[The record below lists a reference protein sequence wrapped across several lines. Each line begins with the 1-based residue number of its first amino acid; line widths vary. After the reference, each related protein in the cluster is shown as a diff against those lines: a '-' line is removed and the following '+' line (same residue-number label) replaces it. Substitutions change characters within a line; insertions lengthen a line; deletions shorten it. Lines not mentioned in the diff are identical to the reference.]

1 MRYLLIFLLFIT
13 SISFGQLSNK
23 HWIPP
28 IHARDVNVVED
39 HYLYLSTPNP
49 TPFEVNVTYG
59 DGTIVTG
66 SPFTISQGNPQT
78 IEIGF
83 GQPSPMFMSL
93 QNVNVVTNIGGLI
106 LTGTEDFYA
115 TFKVRAQNHA
125 EILVSKGIPGIG
137 TNFRLGS
144 LPQVA
149 TGGAR
154 NFVSSFMATQD
165 NTTVTVSDYD
175 TGVVFASGSGDVT
188 LDSQTFILNKGQSV
202 VLSGYSDNGPN
213 LAGFVGALLT
223 SDKPIAVNTGNALA
237 GMTNP
242 SPGGQDYNLDQI
254 VSVENVGSEYLVV
267 KGNGSNNTELPLVIA
282 TEDNTDVFVNGSA
295 TPIINLNAGDYYTI
309 PTSNYQGVNNNQ
321 NMYITSSKPIYLYQI
336 LAGSSSDATT
346 GLNFIPPLSCF
357 FQKSVDLI
365 PSINTIGN
373 INYSADI
380 IALTYADAII
390 SVNGNP
396 TTAQPQ
402 NVLGTNQWVTYRIS
416 GFSGNV
422 VVESTGP
429 LAVGIF
435 GASGVAGFSG
445 YYSGFGSEPRDTD
458 VVLCSS
464 GITNLLEEINGN
476 PEPNGTWTP
485 PLASGTDFFDPNID
499 LPGIYNYSYIGDCDI
514 IDVDI
519 TVTIQQAPFAG
530 TDTSLT
536 VCNNDAPIDL
546 FPLLGTGATAGGT
559 WNPALASGTNIYNP
573 SVDLGGN
580 YNYVIPADDVCE
592 EITATIA
599 ITNNPLPEIIPITD
613 LQICDDD
620 LDNDDT
626 NGFAT
631 FDLSIKTSEILNNQ
645 PNISV
650 TYHINQSDADNNLN
664 PQSNYYSNSQLVY
677 VRLTNDA
684 TGCYNTTSFNLI
696 VNPLPVINSVVD
708 LKQCDSNTDAITDF
722 NLTEVNA
729 ALSTQN
735 NLTFTFF
742 TSQINAENNS
752 NPIINDT
759 DYNSANNSIVWCR
772 VENEN
777 GCFRIAQ
784 VNLIVSTTTIPSN
797 YSYTIEECDEYISS
811 TDPENDGFD
820 YFDFSDA
827 TSDILSLFPATQN
840 LIVTYYTN
848 ENDALAEQNAITNI
862 TDFRNTIPNNQAIWV
877 RLDSNLNNDC
887 VGLGPYLK
895 LKVNPLPVINL
906 GADFILCLDPITG
919 NGSQT
924 INATPTVAGNYT
936 YTWTPAN
943 PSLNGL
949 GEQNAQYNVTQSG
962 TYNVIVKNNT
972 TGCENT
978 ESISVTTSSEPENFS
993 ALLITP
999 LFASGLASIE
1009 ALPTGGFGTYEY
1021 SIDGGNEWQSSPVFS
1036 GLTNGSY
1043 TILVRDEAQCG
1054 ILESQIIQT
1063 VTYPAFFTPNGD
1075 GFNDVWNIDGLLQ
1088 SYQSKIYIFD
1098 RYGKLITEIK
1108 PNSFGWDGTF
1118 NNQDLPASDY
1128 WFKIEFTQD
1137 NVRKEFKSH
1146 FSLVR

>member
-1 MRYLLIFLLFIT
+1 MRYLIIFLLFIT

-28 IHARDVNVVED
+28 IHARDVTVVED

-49 TPFEVNVTYG
+49 TPFQVNVTYG
-59 DGTIVTG
+59 NGIIVPG

-78 IEIGF
+78 IDVGF
-83 GQPSPMFMSL
+83 GQPSPMFL
-93 QNVNVVTNIGGLI
+93 DIQDINIVTNIGGLI
-106 LTGTEDFYA
+106 LTGNEDFYA
-115 TFKVRAQNHA
+115 TFKIRAQNHA

-149 TGGAR
+149 AGGAR

-188 LDSQTFILNKGQSV
+188 LDSQTFNLNKGQSV
-202 VLSGYSDNGPN
+202 VLSGYSDLGPN

-254 VSVENVGSEYLVV
+254 VSIENVGSEYLVV
-267 KGNGSNNTELPLVIA
+267 KGNGSDNTELPLVIA

-336 LAGSSSDATT
+336 LAGSSNDATT

-365 PSINTIGN
+365 PSINTIGS

-390 SVNGNP
+390 SINGNP
-396 TTAQPQ
+396 TTAAAQA
-402 NVLGTNQWVTYRIS
+402 VLGNNQWVTYRIP
-416 GFSGNV
+416 GFTNNV

-429 LAVGIF
+429 LAVGVF
-435 GASGVAGFSG
+435 GASGAAGFSG

-464 GITNLLEEINGN
+464 GITNLLDEIDGN

-485 PLASGTDFFDPNID
+485 PLASGTDFFDPNLD
-499 LPGIYNYSYIGDCDI
+499 LPGVYNYSYVGDCSI

-530 TDTSLT
+530 TDTNLT
-536 VCNNDAPIDL
+536 VCNNDAPINL
-546 FPLLGTGATAGGT
+546 FPLLGTAATAGGT

-580 YNYVIPADDVCE
+580 YNYVIASDEICD

-599 ITNNPLPEIIPITD
+599 ITNNPLPEINPITD
-613 LQICDDD
+613 LLICDDV
-620 LDNDDT
+620 LDGDDT

-631 FDLSIKTSEILNNQ
+631 FDLSVKTSEILSNQ
-645 PNISV
+645 TNISV
-650 TYHINQSDADNNLN
+650 TYHINPSDANNNLN
-664 PQSNYYSNSQLVY
+664 PQTNYYSNSQLVY
-677 VRLTNDA
+677 VRLTNDV
-684 TGCYNTTSFNLI
+684 TGCYNTTSFNLT
-696 VNPLPVINSVVD
+696 VNPLPMINSVVD

-722 NLTEVNA
+722 NLTQVNSA
-729 ALSTQN
+729 ISSQN
-735 NLTFTFF
+735 NLIFTYF
-742 TSQINAENNS
+742 TSQINAENNN

-759 DYNSANNSIVWCR
+759 DYNSANNGIVWCR

-777 GCFRIAQ
+777 GCVRIAQ

-797 YSYTIEECDEYISS
+797 YSYTIEECDEFISS
-811 TDPENDGFD
+811 TNPDNDGFD

-827 TSDILSLFPATQN
+827 TTEILSLFPASQN
-840 LIVTYYTN
+840 LTVTYYTN
-848 ENDALAEQNAITNI
+848 ENDALAEQNAITNT

-895 LKVNPLPVINL
+895 LKVNPLPIINL
-906 GADFILCLDPITG
+906 GADFILCLDPVTG

-962 TYNVIVKNNT
+962 TYNVIVKNNN

-993 ALLITP
+993 AILITP
-999 LFASGLASIE
+999 LFSSGLASIE

-1021 SIDGGNEWQSSPVFS
+1021 SIDGGNEWQSSPIFS
-1036 GLTNGSY
+1036 ALTNGSY
-1043 TILVRDEAQCG
+1043 TILVRDEARCG

-1118 NNQDLPASDY
+1118 NNQDLPATDY